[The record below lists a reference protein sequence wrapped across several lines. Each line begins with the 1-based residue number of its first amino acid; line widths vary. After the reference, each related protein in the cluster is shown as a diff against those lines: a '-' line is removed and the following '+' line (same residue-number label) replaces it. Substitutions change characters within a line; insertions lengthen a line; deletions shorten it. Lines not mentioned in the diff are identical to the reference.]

1 MSDYLI
7 SILSN
12 IGMISL
18 LALSAYILLVSGEI
32 SFGQQAYFGIGA
44 YISGMVTAMLG
55 WPLWLAILG
64 GCLISGLS
72 ALLIGIL
79 TLRLSGLYFSIAT
92 LCFAEMVRLSLFSI
106 HFQIDIRGE
115 KVGPNGAEGFADIRW
130 IFENDVSPLQF
141 MIIIYL
147 FLSIVLIFL
156 FILERSRTGFIMRMI
171 GQDALLAATQ
181 GINVVYFKLLTSLYA
196 GLIAGL
202 GGCLYAH
209 FSTYIEPNIFSVM
222 LGVHSLAYGL
232 IGGLGT
238 ALGPVLGVIVDIG
251 FLEGIRVLQGY
262 RMIFFGGL
270 VAIILVFRPR
280 GILDEEQVY
289 RLKRWLQKF

>member
-1 MSDYLI
+1 
-7 SILSN
+7 
-12 IGMISL
+12 MISL

-106 HFQIDIRGE
+106 HFQIEIRGE

>member
-1 MSDYLI
+1 
-7 SILSN
+7 
-12 IGMISL
+12 MISL

-44 YISGMVTAMLG
+44 YISGVVTAMLG

-64 GCLISGLS
+64 GCLISGLF
-72 ALLIGIL
+72 ALLIGVL

-156 FILERSRTGFIMRMI
+156 FI
-171 GQDALLAATQ
+171 
-181 GINVVYFKLLTSLYA
+181 
-196 GLIAGL
+196 
-202 GGCLYAH
+202 
-209 FSTYIEPNIFSVM
+209 
-222 LGVHSLAYGL
+222 
-232 IGGLGT
+232 
-238 ALGPVLGVIVDIG
+238 
-251 FLEGIRVLQGY
+251 
-262 RMIFFGGL
+262 
-270 VAIILVFRPR
+270 
-280 GILDEEQVY
+280 
-289 RLKRWLQKF
+289 

>member
-1 MSDYLI
+1 
-7 SILSN
+7 
-12 IGMISL
+12 
-18 LALSAYILLVSGEI
+18 
-32 SFGQQAYFGIGA
+32 
-44 YISGMVTAMLG
+44 
-55 WPLWLAILG
+55 
-64 GCLISGLS
+64 
-72 ALLIGIL
+72 L

>member
-1 MSDYLI
+1 
-7 SILSN
+7 
-12 IGMISL
+12 MISL

>member
-1 MSDYLI
+1 
-7 SILSN
+7 
-12 IGMISL
+12 MISL

-171 GQDALLAATQ
+171 GQDALLVATQ